1 MAKAEYQEII
11 NEYKEQVRV
20 LKEQVSE
27 LTEACKLK
35 DAALK
40 RALQKLEY
48 TTDDLDKMQEKEKK
62 DETKWIFYPYIKG
75 MMEQLLFYQETK

>member
-62 DETKWIFYPYIKG
+62 DDTK
-75 MMEQLLFYQETK
+75 TN

>member
-20 LKEQVSE
+20 LKEQNNE
-27 LTEACKLK
+27 LTDAGKAK

-48 TTDDLDKMQEKEKK
+48 TTEDLDKLQEQQK
-62 DETKWIFYPYIKG
+62 DETK
-75 MMEQLLFYQETK
+75 Q